1 MLWGRQDGLVPSVH
15 ARAFARA
22 HPDAKV
28 HVLDDCGHYPHIEL
42 PQRFNNVLR
51 RWLDETYVASRSAS
65 SPSASSRR
73 IRSA

>member
-1 MLWGRQDGLVPSVH
+1 MH

-42 PQRFNNVLR
+42 PQRFNTLLR
-51 RWLDETYVASRSAS
+51 RWLDETAASEPAARAAGSRSVTA
-65 SPSASSRR
+65 
-73 IRSA
+73 